1 MVLACAQPRAPTLIV
16 TVCNDRARCRLTGV
30 GTMAGK
36 TPADGEPL
44 AHLYA
49 VMLRLV
55 VITETAGMGG
65 IARAARDAQ
74 QELWPVI
81 EYHGGSPLDYIQWQ
95 EARLSPPRRP
105 GSGSQRSLR

>member
-1 MVLACAQPRAPTLIV
+1 MFLACVQPRTPTLIG
-16 TVCNDRARCRLTGV
+16 TVYNDRARCQLIGV

-36 TPADGEPL
+36 IPAEGEPL

-95 EARLSPPRRP
+95 EARLSPPRRT
-105 GSGSQRSLR
+105 GSGPQRGLR